1 MKILLLSERHHKFGS
16 TSISPFFLASVLL
29 CLIAGISASASWLA
43 YNMGHE
49 EGVEQGIED
58 SRLASISGTTIQSS
72 ISQQRKEWEETKKRT
87 REHLN
92 AMALKLGQLQSHI
105 VRLNALGER
114 LTKMGKLDAEEF
126 DFKKTPPQGG
136 LERNVEK
143 YAELSELVDDMEAL
157 SRVIEDR
164 ELKLN
169 LMEDLILNSDLQKE
183 VQPSG
188 YPVKGGYISSKY
200 GERTDPFTGAR
211 SYHDG
216 VDLAGRVGAD
226 VTAAASGIV
235 IYAGKK
241 HGYGK
246 VIKLHHG
253 NGIVTLYAHNNKL
266 LAEVGDYVTKGQR
279 IATVGS
285 TGRSTGPH
293 VHFEVQLNGKTVDPE
308 KYLHASR

>member
-1 MKILLLSERHHKFGS
+1 MKILLLSDRHHKFGS
-16 TSISPFFLASVLL
+16 TTISPFLFITVLL
-29 CLIAGISASASWLA
+29 CAIAGISATTSWLA
-43 YNMGHE
+43 FNMGHE
-49 EGVEQGIED
+49 QGVEQGIED
-58 SRLASISGTTIQSS
+58 SRLASISGATIQSS
-72 ISQQRKEWEETKKRT
+72 INQQRKEWEDTKKKT

-126 DFKKTPPQGG
+126 DFKKAPPQGG
-136 LERNVEK
+136 LEQDVEK
-143 YAELSELVDDMEAL
+143 YAELSELVDDMETL

-200 GERTDPFTGAR
+200 GERTDPFTGAK

-216 VDLAGRVGAD
+216 VDLAGRVGAN
-226 VTAAASGIV
+226 VEAAASGIV
-235 IYAGKK
+235 IFSGEKQ
-241 HGYGK
+241 GYGK

-253 NGIVTLYAHNNKL
+253 NGIVTLYAHNKRL
-266 LAEVGDYVTKGQR
+266 LAEVGDYVTKGQK
-279 IATVGS
+279 IAAVGS

-293 VHFEVQLNGKTVDPE
+293 LHFEVQLNGKTVDPE
-308 KYLHASR
+308 KYLHASK